1 MRPARNVDTVQ
12 ETTGRL
18 ANRAPASSLGDEAL
32 CVRPGQAS
40 SLLRGFPQNQAGRR
54 RAEPRVGYLVANPH
68 QQNPTPLSQIWAFA
82 QWNRTYAFAQELQ
95 KRFGVKHTLLGPP
108 HLAALPE
115 EQATRLNFNLTYFPA
130 SFRRKVRGGPS
141 VTYPPSYAPGK
152 EVTVQA
158 VRACPWPSC
167 IIVGCDMEKLSR

>member
-1 MRPARNVDTVQ
+1 M
-12 ETTGRL
+12 
-18 ANRAPASSLGDEAL
+18 
-32 CVRPGQAS
+32 
-40 SLLRGFPQNQAGRR
+40 
-54 RAEPRVGYLVANPH
+54 ANPH

-167 IIVGCDMEKLSR
+167 IIVGCDMEKLLR

>member
-1 MRPARNVDTVQ
+1 MRDVSVSVSTSVSMH
-12 ETTGRL
+12 L
-18 ANRAPASSLGDEAL
+18 
-32 CVRPGQAS
+32 
-40 SLLRGFPQNQAGRR
+40 
-54 RAEPRVGYLVANPH
+54 
-68 QQNPTPLSQIWAFA
+68 
-82 QWNRTYAFAQELQ
+82 ELD
-95 KRFGVKHTLLGPP
+95 
-108 HLAALPE
+108 
-115 EQATRLNFNLTYFPA
+115 LNFNLTYFPA